1 MAKSEGVS
9 NISSVTIC
17 QKYFFRILS
26 QKNAQIVNLKKSGF
40 GFDPKNPPWV
50 WILWI
55 HDPFLDLP
63 QKTWNP
69 FLDSEIRIGIFPKVR
84 TLSVDIFI

>member
-1 MAKSEGVS
+1 MR
-9 NISSVTIC
+9 TIVFFFRKTAC
-17 QKYFFRILS
+17 QKYVFQILS
-26 QKNAQIVNLKKSGF
+26 PKKRSDCQSQKSGF
-40 GFDPKNPPWV
+40 VFDPKNPPWV

-55 HDPFLDLP
+55 HDPLLDLP

-84 TLSVDIFI
+84 TLSVDIII